1 MCILLIKKEQLLSSC
16 LPFEKTTLSSG
27 QARMLDRMLAE
38 VNGTKQYDVVSKVR
52 SKAVTIAPE
61 MPGRLIQKH
70 GFAVGDTF
78 NSGAELSKVVN
89 VPRDKVK
96 YWY

>member
-1 MCILLIKKEQLLSSC
+1 
-16 LPFEKTTLSSG
+16 
-27 QARMLDRMLAE
+27 MLDRMLAE
-38 VNGTKQYDVVSKVR
+38 IDGVNKYDVIRKVNSKT
-52 SKAVTIAPE
+52 VTIAPE

-78 NSGAELSKVVN
+78 NSGAELSKVVD

-96 YWY
+96 YWKRMGWIV